1 MGQTKKKISGQSDVW
16 IMRYGVIEVKNGV
29 WYRQAGKMAKGRV
42 LTFELRR
49 VKNKT

>member
-16 IMRYGVIEVKNGV
+16 IMRYGVLKVKNGV
-29 WYRQAGKMAKGRV
+29 WYRQEGKMVRGQV

-49 VKNKT
+49 VKTKT